1 MQDELKFKRAIEFYF
16 YFYLDPEMFSWRFNS
31 LRRKREAT
39 DHGS

>member
-1 MQDELKFKRAIEFYF
+1 MQDELKFKRAIQFYF
-16 YFYLDPEMFSWRFNS
+16 YSDPEMSSWRFNS